1 VDTTRLQSRLIGEH
15 RSVKTQTSILTM
27 DLDVSVYTLSAEPT
41 MSSSTSVEETFIQ
54 TLHILPNLP
63 LKTLRL
69 KILKTLKAKPSAKIR
84 IYARLRRD
92 ETSVGVWG
100 EIDLASSRQSDLTWW
115 GVENGGDLGV
125 VLS

>member
-1 VDTTRLQSRLIGEH
+1 
-15 RSVKTQTSILTM
+15 M
-27 DLDVSVYTLSAEPT
+27 DLDVSVYALSAEPT
-41 MSSSTSVEETFIQ
+41 TSSSASVEETFIQ

-69 KILKTLKAKPSAKIR
+69 KILKALKTKPSAKIR

-92 ETSVGVWG
+92 ETTIGVWG

-115 GVENGGDLGV
+115 GIENGGDLGV
-125 VLS
+125 VLL